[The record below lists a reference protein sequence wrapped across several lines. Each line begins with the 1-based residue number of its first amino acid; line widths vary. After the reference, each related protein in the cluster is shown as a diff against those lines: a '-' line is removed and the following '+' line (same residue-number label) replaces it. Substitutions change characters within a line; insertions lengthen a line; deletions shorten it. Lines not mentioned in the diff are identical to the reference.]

1 MGELTGL
8 VAVVLIFSIPI
19 VSILAGAYNKRHQYR
34 DSTLSKEDRQK
45 LAQLSETAVRLTDRV
60 QTLERILDAEVP
72 NWRDEHERRA

>member
-8 VAVVLIFSIPI
+8 IAVVMIFSIPI
-19 VSILAGAYNKRHQYR
+19 VAILAGAYNKRHEYR

-45 LAQLSETAVRLTDRV
+45 LAQLTDTAARLTERV